1 MLVKTL
7 LWLGPNYGPWALELC
22 FIIIILYFVISLL
35 LVQKNLIGLQCS
47 IPVVVN
53 SIGIDQKATI
63 MKTVITPYLSV
74 LILPVKQKVTG
85 NNKIKISEK
94 RKKKKT

>member
-1 MLVKTL
+1 MVGAKLWSLGTRTL
-7 LWLGPNYGPWALELC
+7 IYYYYG
-22 FIIIILYFVISLL
+22 LYFVISLL